1 VKAKDNKNGKREKP
15 GPKPEIIKID
25 GDWKDAVKVSLAKK
39 KPAKGW
45 PK

>member
-1 VKAKDNKNGKREKP
+1 MAKSTKTQRREKP
-15 GPKPEIIKID
+15 GPKPDTLKL
-25 GDWKDAVKVSLAKK
+25 GPDWQAAVKASLTKK